1 MSNTDFQE
9 VNLNDFISEEDLSIP
24 QTDGEEE
31 VSLNEFLVEGDTS
44 FRPDEELQADKP
56 FALQPTDE
64 LKNEI
69 ASFYLNEHL
78 VEALINH
85 GSIPKT
91 PVETSIGV
99 GFVDIVEYSYLSSWM
114 SPKENQIFLN
124 GLYTAFHSVLKRHG
138 GFLNKISGDS
148 IMFNI
153 GGNIDP
159 AIKGMSKQDSV
170 HYIAETLLYT
180 CIEIQKTCRLFN
192 KADKAFLSRYSDE
205 KSRDALRKAFL
216 IIQNLR
222 ENLSMVTGINAMFQV
237 KVRIGACLGEVCIG
251 NFGPHGASQW
261 DVIGQPVIEARRM
274 ESTAPV
280 DGLRISKSLYD
291 TLKKAGITDK
301 YYKEFTQEAQ
311 SQNGYYA
318 NIKEEELFNAK
329 KVILQ
334 DKKNVDFDS
343 YAVQTNPMLPED
355 INHHV
360 ESYLTQHD
368 EGADKI
374 IEILQFHRGNRL
386 VIHAIEELFREH
398 NIQLRKAKLYEKLHP
413 RRYSTLLNSVH
424 GNLSTLSRLIDKKI
438 PLYLIFR
445 ILGHYQDSM
454 NSQISTQAEAVSF
467 NSFDD
472 YLKSVEENLH
482 EQYKRRKK
490 IRERFLYFN
499 NVLFPFV
506 FAHIR
511 ACILEYQNLH
521 TEKREMAE
529 SLG

>member
-1 MSNTDFQE
+1 MSQTDFQE
-9 VNLNDFISEEDLSIP
+9 VNLNDFISDEDLSTP
-24 QTDGEEE
+24 QTAVAEE
-31 VSLNEFLVEGDTS
+31 VLLDEFLVEGDMT
-44 FRPDEELQADKP
+44 FRPDDDFQADEP
-56 FALQPTDE
+56 FSAQPTDE

-124 GLYTAFHSVLKRHG
+124 GLYTAFHAVLKRYG

-159 AIKGMSKQDSV
+159 AIKGMSKQDSEI
-170 HYIAETLLYT
+170 YIAETLLYT
-180 CIEIQKTCRLFN
+180 CIEIQRTCRLFN

-205 KSRDALRKAFL
+205 KSRDALRKAFF

-274 ESTAPV
+274 ESTAPI
-280 DGLRISKSLYD
+280 DGLRISKSLYN
-291 TLKKAGITDK
+291 TLKDAGITDR
-301 YYKEFTQEAQ
+301 YYQEFTKEAQ
-311 SQNGYYA
+311 ENKGYYS
-318 NIKEEELFNAK
+318 NINKEELFYAK

-343 YAVQTNPMLPED
+343 YAVQTNPLLPED
-355 INHHV
+355 ITNQI
-360 ESYLTQHD
+360 ESYLSQPGD
-368 EGADKI
+368 GADKI
-374 IEILQFHRGNRL
+374 IELMQTYRGNRL
-386 VIHAIEELFREH
+386 VVNAMEELLMDH
-398 NIQLRKAKLYEKLHP
+398 DIDLRKAKLYEKLHP
-413 RRYSTLLNSVH
+413 RRYIAILKSVK
-424 GNLSTLSRLIDKKI
+424 GNKNRLSATIDKKI
-438 PLYLIFR
+438 PLFLLFQ
-445 ILGHYQDSM
+445 ILGHYQDAM
-454 NSQISTQAEAVSF
+454 NNQIATQAETISF

-499 NVLFPFV
+499 NILFPFV

-511 ACILEYQNLH
+511 ACILEYQNQH
-521 TEKREMAE
+521 QQEKELAQAR
-529 SLG
+529 